1 MSSSCKQLGVG
12 DGDYYLTQDMSI
24 RCYTPE
30 HVSWMIALGIPMMA
44 VYVVGI
50 PAVILYL
57 LNKNHE
63 HLEEPDVKR
72 KYFFLYTGYE
82 REWWFWEVLVAIRK
96 LSLVAVTVFWQYSV
110 ELQVRSA
117 STHTGT
123 RMHA

>member
-1 MSSSCKQLGVG
+1 MRA
-12 DGDYYLTQDMSI
+12 SI
-24 RCYTPE
+24 IPPFRLCTHPPT
-30 HVSWMIALGIPMMA
+30 HRICLGIPMFA

-57 LNKNHE
+57 LNKNH
-63 HLEEPDVKR
+63 HQLNRPDVKR

-110 ELQVRSA
+110 ELQVRW
-117 STHTGT
+117 TWHP
-123 RMHA
+123 HACGCWGGEGG